1 MINRPLL
8 IRTISIGAIIN
19 TNISINMSINMS
31 INIIINITINIDII
45 ILISAGIFKD
55 TYHTNLYFTSAN
67 LTISFDLSSFFSLYA
82 NTSSFTNV
90 PFVEFK
96 SSI

>member
-19 TNISINMSINMS
+19 TNISINMSIN
-31 INIIINITINIDII
+31 IIINITINIDII
-45 ILISAGIFKD
+45 ILISTGIFKD

>member
-19 TNISINMSINMS
+19 TNIS
-31 INIIINITINIDII
+31 INITINIDII

-67 LTISFDLSSFFSLYA
+67 LTISFDLSSFFSL
-82 NTSSFTNV
+82 
-90 PFVEFK
+90 
-96 SSI
+96 

>member
-19 TNISINMSINMS
+19 TNISINMS
-31 INIIINITINIDII
+31 INITINIDII

>member
-19 TNISINMSINMS
+19 TNISIN
-31 INIIINITINIDII
+31 IIINITINIDII
-45 ILISAGIFKD
+45 ILISAGIFKN

>member
-19 TNISINMSINMS
+19 TNIS

-67 LTISFDLSSFFSLYA
+67 LTISFDLSSFFSL
-82 NTSSFTNV
+82 
-90 PFVEFK
+90 
-96 SSI
+96 

>member
-19 TNISINMSINMS
+19 TNISINMSIN
-31 INIIINITINIDII
+31 ITINITINIDII

-67 LTISFDLSSFFSLYA
+67 LTISFDLSSFFSL
-82 NTSSFTNV
+82 
-90 PFVEFK
+90 
-96 SSI
+96 